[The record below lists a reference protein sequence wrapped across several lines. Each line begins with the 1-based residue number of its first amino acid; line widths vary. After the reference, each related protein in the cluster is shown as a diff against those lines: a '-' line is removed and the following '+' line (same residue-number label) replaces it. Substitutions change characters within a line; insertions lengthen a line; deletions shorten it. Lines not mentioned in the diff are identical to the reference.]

1 MHDFVVGL
9 LFVAM
14 VMTPCVV
21 ALMAPLSDDDG
32 K

>member
-1 MHDFVVGL
+1 MITLVGL
-9 LFVAM
+9 LFLAM

-21 ALMAPLSDDDG
+21 ALTTRLDDDDA

>member
-1 MHDFVVGL
+1 MHEFLVGL

-21 ALMAPLSDDDG
+21 ALMAPLDDDDA

>member
-1 MHDFVVGL
+1 MHDFLVGL

-14 VMTPCVV
+14 VITPCVV
-21 ALMAPLSDDDG
+21 ALMAPLDDRDS

>member
-1 MHDFVVGL
+1 MHDFLVGL

-21 ALMAPLSDDDG
+21 ALMAPLNDHDG

>member
-1 MHDFVVGL
+1 MHDFVIGV
-9 LFVAM
+9 LFLAM

-21 ALMAPLSDDDG
+21 ALTMPLGDSDS